1 MAFQAGRAE
10 IPGCRTLEVLSLRDT
25 VDPRPVP
32 DWRNRDE
39 SSRNSESRSF
49 RLSIV
54 RETRVVFRS
63 AKDRP
68 FAERKA
74 TIRQLFHERSLDQRI
89 GPVQPIAANDS
100 LWPVERR
107 PALRH
112 SWHGLLMAINDP
124 AVVRRAVAGD
134 RAAQGALARGSFAR
148 LVALCQSRV
157 GQRADAE
164 ELAQEALLRAI
175 RSLSQLAAVESFDAW
190 LRGIAVHLC
199 LDWHRGRG
207 RDKRLPLDTSLD
219 RTASDPA
226 QLAATA
232 DENEQLRQQIQE
244 LPPELQE
251 VLYLHYYDQ
260 LSYDEM
266 AGWLGVARATVN
278 ERLAKARGLL
288 RVRLSPAGG
297 RADAQ

>member
-1 MAFQAGRAE
+1 
-10 IPGCRTLEVLSLRDT
+10 
-25 VDPRPVP
+25 
-32 DWRNRDE
+32 
-39 SSRNSESRSF
+39 
-49 RLSIV
+49 
-54 RETRVVFRS
+54 
-63 AKDRP
+63 
-68 FAERKA
+68 
-74 TIRQLFHERSLDQRI
+74 
-89 GPVQPIAANDS
+89 
-100 LWPVERR
+100 
-107 PALRH
+107 
-112 SWHGLLMAINDP
+112 MAINDP

-134 RAAQGALARGSFAR
+134 RAAQGALARGSFPR

-164 ELAQEALLRAI
+164 ELAQEVLLRAI

-260 LSYDEM
+260 MSYDEM

-297 RADAQ
+297 RADAR